1 MGPADR
7 DVTWSNPQGA
17 TLTQLKP
24 QVWWGERPFYPR
36 IPGLRGVDVA
46 CKMAVVKLRDGTLWV
61 HAPVALDDKTRAAVD
76 ALGPVRH
83 VVTPNTEHLKWA
95 KEWLDAY
102 PDATG
107 YACPGLMDARPDIG
121 YDAEVGRGD
130 PPASWLDEFEVAW
143 IEEERSPF
151 KIFGD
156 KPFFSEVVF
165 NHRPSGVLF
174 VADLWWNYPSGGDV
188 PTSSKLWKFGMDQ
201 IYRPVY
207 NGLMR
212 QRPAHDAKVKTILE
226 WPTWDFI
233 APCHGEPIQ
242 GPAVKDRLAAHLGVE
257 LA

>member
-165 NHRPSGVLF
+165 NHKQSGVLF
-174 VADLWWNYPSGGDV
+174 VADRAGGTGVAVSACVFNHVSMLKSGGSTV
-188 PTSSKLWKFGMDQ
+188 F
-201 IYRPVY
+201 V
-207 NGLMR
+207 
-212 QRPAHDAKVKTILE
+212 
-226 WPTWDFI
+226 
-233 APCHGEPIQ
+233 
-242 GPAVKDRLAAHLGVE
+242 LAASPSSSSSSTGGPLGFISFPCP
-257 LA
+257 LRSSA